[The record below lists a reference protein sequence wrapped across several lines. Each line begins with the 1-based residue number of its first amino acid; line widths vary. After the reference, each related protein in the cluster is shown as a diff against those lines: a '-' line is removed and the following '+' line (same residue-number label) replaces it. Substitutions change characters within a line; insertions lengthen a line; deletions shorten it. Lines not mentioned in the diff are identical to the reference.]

1 MNRQVGI
8 AVVVLFVAC
17 VISQIALAQDKEK
30 QKKLDQV
37 KASVQEICPVS
48 GMKLG
53 AHGEPFKAKI
63 GGQVL
68 FLCCEGCKKGKVNKK
83 HWAKIHQ
90 NFAKAQA
97 KCFVMDN
104 PLPKKPKWVI
114 VKGQL
119 LYVCCPPCIKKIK
132 DSPDKYLKQ
141 LAASQSEYLKKQKTK
156 TASKQ
161 TPAS

>member
-1 MNRQVGI
+1 MRRQL
-8 AVVVLFVAC
+8 VVSAFGFFLAGC
-17 VISQIALAQDKEK
+17 LAGQATLAQTKE
-30 QKKLDQV
+30 QTKKLDEV
-37 KASVQEICPVS
+37 RAAVQEICPVS

-68 FLCCEGCKKGKVNKK
+68 FLCCEGCKNGKVKK
-83 HWAKIHQ
+83 EHWAKIHQ

-97 KCFVMDN
+97 ECFVMDN

-132 DSPDKYLKQ
+132 DSPDKYLKE
-141 LAASQSEYLKKQKTK
+141 LAASQAKYLKQKKTK
-156 TASKQ
+156 STAVPS
-161 TPAS
+161 P